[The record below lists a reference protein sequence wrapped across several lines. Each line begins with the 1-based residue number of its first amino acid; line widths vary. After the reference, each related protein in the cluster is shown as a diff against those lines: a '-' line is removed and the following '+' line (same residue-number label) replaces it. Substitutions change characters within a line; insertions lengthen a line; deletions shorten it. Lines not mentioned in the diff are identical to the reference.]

1 VSADDS
7 TPVGGTGTLDDTIP
21 VDTEEVSESESAST
35 RTGERAPVDLP
46 LDQVFEMVKN
56 ERRRLA
62 IDFLQEHEGDVTL
75 GELAEH
81 IAAIENDK
89 PVKAISSK
97 ERKRVYVGL
106 YQCHL
111 PKMDDLDI
119 IEFNQDRG
127 LIRLGPN
134 ADRLFPYID
143 SEPEEQAV
151 AWPSLYLGLAAVGGV
166 LLVLSLAGVAPA
178 AVGPGL
184 VAGAL
189 VCAVGACAA
198 VQSWRESG
206 N

>member
-1 VSADDS
+1 MSADDTTAAGDLS
-7 TPVGGTGTLDDTIP
+7 VGAADGVPDSGDATDTPEAA
-21 VDTEEVSESESAST
+21 EEESEPIA
-35 RTGERAPVDLP
+35 LP

-62 IDFLQEHEGDVTL
+62 LDYLRRQSDETTL

-89 PVKAISSK
+89 PVKAISSQ

-111 PKMDDLDI
+111 PKMDDLDVV
-119 IEFNQDRG
+119 EFNQDRG

-134 ADRLFPYID
+134 AERLYPYID
-143 SEPEEQAV
+143 PEADEGTEGWARV
-151 AWPSLYLGLAAVGGV
+151 YLGVALLGGLTLLVSIVGGV
-166 LLVLSLAGVAPA
+166 AGSAVPA
-178 AVGPGL
+178 L

-189 VCAVGACAA
+189 VCSVGACALY
-198 VQSWRESG
+198 QILTQDRS
-206 N
+206 